1 MLNVISYLA
10 PSIPAGFFR
19 LVADAIAAGTGI
31 EVKLQFEQR
40 ISGPMPGDDNPLNA
54 DDGADIGFIC
64 APSYRWQRDRLDLLP
79 APVPVDV
86 RAAGRP
92 VYFSD
97 VVVGMSSDA
106 HSLRD
111 LHGSRW
117 AFNDRN
123 SHSGWFCMLERI
135 APAEPAQV
143 FSALVQAGS
152 HLESLRLV
160 RAGLADAAA
169 IDSNA
174 LRNAAHDDPTLL
186 EDLRVIESW
195 GPFPVQP
202 VVVRRTLPA
211 SLRASVRN
219 ALLRIHETAGDDLR
233 RFGFARFVEVTR
245 EDYGP

>member
-19 LVADAIAAGTGI
+19 LVADAIAVGTGNEI
-31 EVKLQFEQR
+31 NLQFEQR
-40 ISGPMPGDDNPLNA
+40 ISGPMPGDDNPLDA

-64 APSYRWQRDRLDLLP
+64 APSYRWQRDRLELLP
-79 APVPVDV
+79 APVPADI

-97 VVVGMSSDA
+97 VVVRKHSKD

-111 LHGSRW
+111 LHGCRW

-123 SHSGWFCMLERI
+123 SHSGWFSMLERI
-135 APAEPAQV
+135 APAGPAQV
-143 FSALVQAGS
+143 LSALVQAGS
-152 HLESLRLV
+152 HLESLRLI

-174 LRNAAHDDPTLL
+174 LHNAAHDDPTLL
-186 EDLRVIESW
+186 QELRVIESW

-202 VVVRRTLPA
+202 VVIRRALPA
-211 SLRASVRN
+211 SLRAAVRDV
-219 ALLRIHETAGDDLR
+219 LLRVHETAGDDLR